1 MSNEATDASPFAGK
15 KQETDSSEFWYHLW
29 PNQEVQQA
37 FVISLYQRDLIDGRR
52 LEDDDFGAIEIA
64 EQKGDVNS
72 ARLVMFAKES
82 NDQRMVF
89 QRADL
94 LLPGNVIPKAP
105 LVAAKQ
111 WPDAI
116 NGEIALGLSDQVI
129 TFTLPKFLLFWKK
142 FSSENLKPNL
152 SVFGL
157 VVQMLRGDRGV
168 KELKKGGLLDFLKKW
183 AAKDSASTGKEQKP
197 ITFDETTLVVWLP
210 QDYSSYFTVA
220 APVVSLQ
227 EVVIEEQ
234 KSVKIEISLPTAD
247 DPDFLIPLYAVP
259 SAVPAGLK
267 IGDPID
273 ASVRLYAQPVS

>member
-111 WPDAI
+111 
-116 NGEIALGLSDQVI
+116 
-129 TFTLPKFLLFWKK
+129 
-142 FSSENLKPNL
+142 
-152 SVFGL
+152 
-157 VVQMLRGDRGV
+157 
-168 KELKKGGLLDFLKKW
+168 
-183 AAKDSASTGKEQKP
+183 
-197 ITFDETTLVVWLP
+197 
-210 QDYSSYFTVA
+210 
-220 APVVSLQ
+220 
-227 EVVIEEQ
+227 
-234 KSVKIEISLPTAD
+234 
-247 DPDFLIPLYAVP
+247 
-259 SAVPAGLK
+259 
-267 IGDPID
+267 
-273 ASVRLYAQPVS
+273 